1 MSYKIKFGRIRG
13 ISVDSKTIKDL
24 QKNLWDT
31 ADELRANTGLKA
43 SEYSTPILGLI
54 FLKFADS
61 KYAEYEEA
69 ILKEYEELRGGR
81 RERKIEEIAKEKCGF
96 YLPDRSRYEYLLDL
110 SEEEDIA
117 NKIKEAIE
125 EIEKYS
131 TNLVGILPKDSYHN
145 LSKEN
150 NNKVLNRLLR
160 NFNDIPTDMESDI
173 FGEIYE
179 YFLGNF
185 ALAEGQGGGEF
196 FTPRTVVQYMVEVL
210 RPTEGRMLD
219 PACGSGGMFVQAAH
233 YIRRQNKKHGDNN
246 DINLRAHGVERTGE
260 TANLA
265 RMNLFLNNIRGDITE
280 ANSYYADPYD
290 SFENF
295 DYVMANPPFNVDN
308 VELDLVKNQ
317 NRFNKYGIPQTK
329 GKKPK
334 VPNANY
340 LWINQF
346 ATALNEKGRAA
357 LVMANSASDAGHSEK
372 DIRKALIKDGIIS
385 QMVALPSNMFI
396 TVTLPATLWFF
407 DRGRERKDEILFI
420 DARNIFTQVDRALRK
435 FSSEQ
440 IKNLAII
447 TRLYEG
453 DSESFHELITEY
465 ENNRDD
471 GETEE
476 EKKYFQKQI
485 DWLTERFPRGE
496 YEDVVGLC
504 KVAKLDGE
512 DGIID
517 QDYSL
522 NPGRYVGVVIEDDG
536 MTAEK
541 FKEKI
546 FSLNDEFKKLNE
558 EARELEEKIEENLSE
573 LVIEYE

>member
-1 MSYKIKFGRIRG
+1 M
-13 ISVDSKTIKDL
+13 DTQTIKDL
-24 QKNLWDT
+24 EKRLWDT
-31 ADELRANTGLKA
+31 ADELRANSGLKA

-61 KYAEYEEA
+61 KYSQHEEE
-69 ILKEYEELRGGR
+69 IFKEYEELKGGR
-81 RERKIEEIAKEKCGF
+81 REKPIEEIAIEKCGF
-96 YLPDRSRYEYLLDL
+96 YLPKESRYEYLLNL

-117 NKIKEAIE
+117 KYIKEAIE
-125 EIEKYS
+125 GIEKHS
-131 TNLVGILPKDSYHN
+131 SELVGILPKDSYHN
-145 LSKEN
+145 LSKED

-160 NFNDIPTDMESDI
+160 NFNDIPTDIENDV

-179 YFLGNF
+179 YFLANF
-185 ALAEGQGGGEF
+185 ALKEGQGGGEF

-210 RPTEGRMLD
+210 KPTEGKILD

-233 YIRRQNKKHGDNN
+233 YAKRQKQNGN
-246 DINLRAHGVERTGE
+246 DVNLRAYGVERTGE

-265 RMNLFLNNIRGDITE
+265 KMNLFLNNIRGDIRE
-280 ANSYYADPYD
+280 GNSYYVDPYT
-290 SFENF
+290 SYENF

-308 VELDLVKNQ
+308 VELDSVKDQ
-317 NRFNKYGIPQTK
+317 KRFNKYGIPQTK
-329 GKKPK
+329 GKKPT

-346 ATALNEKGRAA
+346 ATALNDKGRAA

-372 DIRKALIKDGIIS
+372 EIRKALIEDGIIS

-407 DRGRERKDEILFI
+407 DRAKKNKDEILFI

-435 FSSEQ
+435 FSEEQ
-440 IKNLAII
+440 IKNLSII

-453 DSESFHELITEY
+453 DSESFYNLIKEY
-465 ENNRDD
+465 EDSRDNA
-471 GETEE
+471 ETEE
-476 EKKYFQKQI
+476 DKKYFQKQI
-485 DWLTERFPRGE
+485 DWLLERFPEGK
-496 YEDVVGLC
+496 YEDITGLC
-504 KVAKLDGE
+504 KVAKLEGE
-512 DGIID
+512 DGIRD

-522 NPGRYVGVVIEDDG
+522 NPGRYVGVVIEDDR
-536 MTAEK
+536 MTAEE
-541 FKEKI
+541 FKEEI

-558 EARELEEKIEENLSE
+558 EAKELERKIEENLDK

>member
-1 MSYKIKFGRIRG
+1 MNTQ
-13 ISVDSKTIKDL
+13 TIKDL
-24 QKNLWDT
+24 EKRLWDT

-61 KYAEYEEA
+61 KYSQYEKE
-69 ILKEYEELRGGR
+69 IIKEFNKLKGTR
-81 RERKIEEIAKEKCGF
+81 REKSIEDIAKEKCGF
-96 YLPDRSRYEYLLDL
+96 YLPRESRYSYLLNL
-110 SEEEDIA
+110 SEEVDIA
-117 NKIKEAIE
+117 SKIKEAIE
-125 EIEKYS
+125 GIEKYS
-131 TNLVGILPKDSYHN
+131 NDLVGMLPKDSYHN
-145 LSKEN
+145 LSQED
-150 NNKVLNRLLR
+150 NNKILNRLLR
-160 NFNDIPTDMESDI
+160 NFNDIPTDVESDV

-185 ALAEGQGGGEF
+185 AIKEGQGGGEF

-210 RPTEGRMLD
+210 RPTGGKMLD

-233 YIRRQNKKHGDNN
+233 YANRERKNGNHIDIR
-246 DINLRAHGVERTGE
+246 AYGVERTGE

-265 RMNLFLNNIRGDITE
+265 KMNLFLNNIRGDIIQG
-280 ANSYYADPYD
+280 NSYYVDPHNSYE
-290 SFENF
+290 SF

-308 VELDLVKNQ
+308 VELDAVKDQ
-317 NRFNKYGIPQTK
+317 KRFNKYGIPQTK
-329 GKKPK
+329 GKNPK

-346 ATALNEKGRAA
+346 ATALNDKGRAA

-372 DIRKALIKDGIIS
+372 DIRKALIEEGIIS

-407 DRGRERKDEILFI
+407 DRAKKRKDEILFI
-420 DARNIFTQVDRALRK
+420 DARNVFTQVDRALRK
-435 FSSEQ
+435 FSEEQ
-440 IKNLAII
+440 IKNLSII

-453 DSESFHELITEY
+453 DSNAFNNLIREY
-465 ENNRDD
+465 EGKRDKSKIKED
-471 GETEE
+471 
-476 EKKYFQKQI
+476 KKYSQKQI
-485 DWLTERFPRGE
+485 DWLMERFPKGK

-504 KVAKLDGE
+504 KVAKLEGE
-512 DGIID
+512 DGIKD

-536 MTAEK
+536 MTAEE

-546 FSLNDEFKKLNE
+546 YGLNAELKTLNK
-558 EARELEEKIEENLSE
+558 EANELEKRIEDNLDK
-573 LVIEYE
+573 LVIGYE

>member
-1 MSYKIKFGRIRG
+1 LDTR
-13 ISVDSKTIKDL
+13 TIKDL
-24 QKNLWDT
+24 EKRLWDT

-61 KYAEYEEA
+61 KYATFEKEINDEHEK
-69 ILKEYEELRGGR
+69 LKGSR
-81 RERKIEEIAKEKCGF
+81 RERRIEDIAKELCGF
-96 YLPDRSRYEYLLDL
+96 YLPDESKYDYLLNL

-125 EIEKYS
+125 GIEKHS
-131 TNLVGILPKDSYHN
+131 QELIGILPKDSYHN
-145 LSKEN
+145 LSRED
-150 NNKVLNRLLR
+150 NNKILNRLLR
-160 NFNDIPTDMESDI
+160 NFNDIPTDVESDI

-210 RPTEGRMLD
+210 RPTEGKILD
-219 PACGSGGMFVQAAH
+219 PACGSGGMFVQTAH
-233 YIRRQNKKHGDNN
+233 YIKRQKENGGN
-246 DINLRAHGVERTGE
+246 DINLRAYGVERTGE

-265 RMNLFLNNIRGDITE
+265 KMNLFLNNIRGDIIE
-280 ANSYYADPYD
+280 GNSYYVDPHD
-290 SFENF
+290 SYENF

-308 VELDLVKNQ
+308 VELDLVKTQ
-317 NRFNKYGIPQTK
+317 KRFNKYGIPQTK
-329 GKKPK
+329 GKNPR

-346 ATALNEKGRAA
+346 ATALNENGRAA

-372 DIRKALIKDGIIS
+372 EIRKALIKDGIIS

-407 DRGRERKDEILFI
+407 DRAKKNKDEILFI

-435 FSSEQ
+435 FSEEQ
-440 IKNLAII
+440 IKNLSII

-453 DSESFHELITEY
+453 DSESFYNLIKEY
-465 ENNRDD
+465 ENSRD
-471 GETEE
+471 GAETEDK
-476 EKKYFQKQI
+476 KKYYQKQI
-485 DWLTERFPRGE
+485 DWLMERFPEGK
-496 YEDVVGLC
+496 YEDIVGLC
-504 KVAKLDGE
+504 KVARLEGE

-536 MTAEK
+536 MTAEE
-541 FKEKI
+541 FRDEV
-546 FSLNDEFKKLNE
+546 FNLNDEFKELSE
-558 EARELEEKIEENLSE
+558 EARELEKKIEKNLNK

>member
-1 MSYKIKFGRIRG
+1 M
-13 ISVDSKTIKDL
+13 DKDTL
-24 QKNLWDT
+24 QDLNKRLWDT

-61 KYAEYEEA
+61 KYGQYEEE
-69 ILKEYEELRGGR
+69 ILREYEELKGSR
-81 RERKIEEIAKEKCGF
+81 REKTIPEIAIEKCGF
-96 YLPDRSRYEYLLDL
+96 YLPDNARYDYLLNL
-110 SEEEDIA
+110 NEEEDIA

-131 TNLVGILPKDSYHN
+131 PELSGVLPKDSYHN
-145 LSKEN
+145 LNKED
-150 NNKVLNRLLR
+150 NNKILNRLLR
-160 NFNDIPTDMESDI
+160 NFNDIPTDIENDI
-173 FGEIYE
+173 FGEVYE

-210 RPTEGRMLD
+210 KPTEGKILD
-219 PACGSGGMFVQAAH
+219 PACGSGGMFVQTAH
-233 YIRRQNKKHGDNN
+233 YIKRQKKKKEDNSP
-246 DINLRAHGVERTGE
+246 INIRAYGVERVGE

-265 RMNLFLNNIRGDITE
+265 KMNLFLNNIRGEIIE
-280 ANSYYADPYD
+280 GNSYYADPFD

-317 NRFNKYGIPQTK
+317 KRFNKYGVPQTK

-346 ATALNEKGRAA
+346 ATALNENGRAA

-372 DIRKALIKDGIIS
+372 DIRKALIEDGIIS

-407 DRGRERKDEILFI
+407 DRNKKNKDEILFI

-435 FSSEQ
+435 FSDEQ

-453 DSESFHELITEY
+453 DSESFYELISEY
-465 ENNRDD
+465 ENSRDNA
-471 GETEE
+471 ETDD

-485 DWLTERFPRGE
+485 DWLLERFPEGK
-496 YEDVVGLC
+496 YEDVIGLC
-504 KVAKLDGE
+504 KVAKLEGE

-536 MTAEK
+536 LTAEE

-546 FSLNDEFKKLNE
+546 YGLNEEFKKLNK
-558 EARELEEKIEENLSE
+558 EARELEKKIANNLDK

>member
-1 MSYKIKFGRIRG
+1 MDTR
-13 ISVDSKTIKDL
+13 TIKDL
-24 QKNLWDT
+24 EKRLWDT

-61 KYAEYEEA
+61 KYATFEKEINDEHEK
-69 ILKEYEELRGGR
+69 LKGSR
-81 RERKIEEIAKEKCGF
+81 RERRIEDIAKELCGF
-96 YLPDRSRYEYLLDL
+96 YLPDESKYDYLLNL

-125 EIEKYS
+125 GIEKHS
-131 TNLVGILPKDSYHN
+131 QELIGILPKDSYHN
-145 LSKEN
+145 LSRED
-150 NNKVLNRLLR
+150 NNKILNRLLR
-160 NFNDIPTDMESDI
+160 NFNDIPTDVESDI

-210 RPTEGRMLD
+210 RPTEGKILD
-219 PACGSGGMFVQAAH
+219 PACGSGGMFVQTAH
-233 YIRRQNKKHGDNN
+233 YIKRQKENGGN
-246 DINLRAHGVERTGE
+246 DINLRAYGVERTGE

-265 RMNLFLNNIRGDITE
+265 KMNLFLNNIRGDIIE
-280 ANSYYADPYD
+280 GNSYYVDPHD
-290 SFENF
+290 SYENF

-308 VELDLVKNQ
+308 VELDLVKTQ
-317 NRFNKYGIPQTK
+317 KRFNKYGIPQTK
-329 GKKPK
+329 GKNPR

-346 ATALNEKGRAA
+346 ATALNENGRAA

-372 DIRKALIKDGIIS
+372 EIRKALIKDGIIS

-407 DRGRERKDEILFI
+407 DRAKKNKDEILFI

-435 FSSEQ
+435 FSEEQ
-440 IKNLAII
+440 IKNLSII

-453 DSESFHELITEY
+453 DSESFYNLIKEY
-465 ENNRDD
+465 ESSRDSAKAED
-471 GETEE
+471 K
-476 EKKYFQKQI
+476 KKYYQKQI
-485 DWLTERFPRGE
+485 DWLMERFPKGK
-496 YEDVVGLC
+496 YEDIVGLC
-504 KVAKLDGE
+504 KVARLEGE

-536 MTAEK
+536 MTAEE
-541 FKEKI
+541 FKDELLN
-546 FSLNDEFKKLNE
+546 LNDEFKKLNE
-558 EARELEEKIEENLSE
+558 EARELGKKIEKNLDK

>member
-1 MSYKIKFGRIRG
+1 M
-13 ISVDSKTIKDL
+13 DTKTIKDL
-24 QKNLWDT
+24 EKRLWDT

-61 KYAEYEEA
+61 KYREFEKEINAEYKK
-69 ILKEYEELRGGR
+69 LKGSR
-81 RERKIEEIAKEKCGF
+81 RERNIEDIAKEKCGF
-96 YLPDRSRYEYLLDL
+96 YLPSESRYDYLLHL

-117 NKIKEAIE
+117 NKVKAAIE
-125 EIEKYS
+125 GIEKYS
-131 TNLVGILPKDSYHN
+131 PELVGILPKDSYHN
-145 LSKEN
+145 LSKED

-160 NFNDIPTDMESDI
+160 NFNDIPTDIESDI

-210 RPTEGRMLD
+210 RPTEGKILD
-219 PACGSGGMFVQAAH
+219 PACGSGGMFVQTAH
-233 YIRRQNKKHGDNN
+233 YIKRQKKNGNGN
-246 DINLRAHGVERTGE
+246 DINLRAYGVERTGE

-265 RMNLFLNNIRGDITE
+265 KMNLFLNNIRGDIIE
-280 ANSYYADPYD
+280 GNSYYVDPYD

-308 VELDLVKNQ
+308 VELDLVKGQ
-317 NRFNKYGIPQTK
+317 KRFNKYGIPQTK
-329 GKKPK
+329 GKNPK

-346 ATALNEKGRAA
+346 ATALNDKGRAA

-372 DIRKALIKDGIIS
+372 EIRKALIEDGIIS

-407 DRGRERKDEILFI
+407 DKAKKNKDEILFI
-420 DARNIFTQVDRALRK
+420 DARNISTQVDRALRK
-435 FSSEQ
+435 FSEEQ
-440 IKNLAII
+440 IKNLSII

-453 DSESFHELITEY
+453 DSESFHNLIREY
-465 ENNRDD
+465 ENSRDNS
-471 GETEE
+471 ETEE
-476 EKKYFQKQI
+476 EKKYFQEQI
-485 DWLTERFPRGE
+485 DWLLERFPEGK

-504 KVAKLDGE
+504 KVAKLEGE

-536 MTAEK
+536 MTAEE
-541 FKEKI
+541 FKEEI
-546 FSLNDEFKKLNE
+546 FGLNEEFKKLNK
-558 EARELEEKIEENLSE
+558 EAKELEEKIEENLDK

>member
-1 MSYKIKFGRIRG
+1 M
-13 ISVDSKTIKDL
+13 DTKTIKDL
-24 QKNLWDT
+24 EKRLWDT

-61 KYAEYEEA
+61 KYAAFEKEINDEHEK
-69 ILKEYEELRGGR
+69 LKGGR
-81 RERKIEEIAKEKCGF
+81 RERRIEDIAKELCGF
-96 YLPDRSRYEYLLDL
+96 YLPDESRYDYLLNL

-125 EIEKYS
+125 GIEKHS
-131 TNLVGILPKDSYHN
+131 QELVGILPKDSYHN
-145 LSKEN
+145 LSRED
-150 NNKVLNRLLR
+150 NNKILNRLLR
-160 NFNDIPTDMESDI
+160 NFNDIPTDVKSDI

-210 RPTEGRMLD
+210 RPTEGKILD
-219 PACGSGGMFVQAAH
+219 PACGSGGMFVQTAH
-233 YIRRQNKKHGDNN
+233 YIKRQKENGEN
-246 DINLRAHGVERTGE
+246 DINLRAYGVERTGE

-265 RMNLFLNNIRGDITE
+265 KMNLFLNNIRGDIIE
-280 ANSYYADPYD
+280 GNSYYVDPHD
-290 SFENF
+290 SYENF

-308 VELDLVKNQ
+308 VELDLVKTQ
-317 NRFNKYGIPQTK
+317 KRFNKYGIPQTK
-329 GKKPK
+329 GKNPR

-346 ATALNEKGRAA
+346 ATALNENGRAA

-372 DIRKALIKDGIIS
+372 EIRKALIKDGIIS

-407 DRGRERKDEILFI
+407 DRAKKNKDEILFI

-435 FSSEQ
+435 FSEEQ
-440 IKNLAII
+440 IKNLSII

-453 DSESFHELITEY
+453 DSESFYNLIKEY
-465 ENNRDD
+465 ENSRD
-471 GETEE
+471 GAETEDK
-476 EKKYFQKQI
+476 KKYYQKQI
-485 DWLTERFPRGE
+485 DWLMERFPEGK
-496 YEDVVGLC
+496 YEDIVGLC
-504 KVAKLDGE
+504 KVARLEGE

-536 MTAEK
+536 MTAEE
-541 FKEKI
+541 FRDEV
-546 FSLNDEFKKLNE
+546 FNLNDEFKELSE
-558 EARELEEKIEENLSE
+558 EARELEKKIEKNLNK

>member
-1 MSYKIKFGRIRG
+1 MDTI
-13 ISVDSKTIKDL
+13 TIKDL
-24 QKNLWDT
+24 EKKLWDT
-31 ADELRANTGLKA
+31 ADDLRANTGLKA

-61 KYAEYEEA
+61 KYTAFENQINEEYEK
-69 ILKEYEELRGGR
+69 LKGTR
-81 RERKIEEIAKEKCGF
+81 RERKIEDIAKELCGF
-96 YLPDRSRYEYLLDL
+96 YLPDESRYDYLLNL

-117 NKIKEAIE
+117 NKIKKAIE
-125 EIEKYS
+125 GIEKY
-131 TNLVGILPKDSYHN
+131 TEELVGILPKDAYHN
-145 LSKEN
+145 LSREDN
-150 NNKVLNRLLR
+150 NRVLNRLLR
-160 NFNDIPTDMESDI
+160 NFNDIPTDIESDI

-210 RPTEGRMLD
+210 RPTEGKILD
-219 PACGSGGMFVQAAH
+219 PACGSGGMFVQTAH
-233 YIRRQNKKHGDNN
+233 YIKRQKQNGNGK
-246 DINLRAHGVERTGE
+246 DINLRAYGVERTGE

-265 RMNLFLNNIRGDITE
+265 KMNLFLNNIRGEIIE
-280 ANSYYADPYD
+280 GNSYYADPHNSYG
-290 SFENF
+290 SF

-308 VELDLVKNQ
+308 VELDLVKDQ
-317 NRFNKYGIPQTK
+317 KRFNEYGVPQTK
-329 GKKPK
+329 GRKPR

-372 DIRKALIKDGIIS
+372 EIRKALIEDGIIS

-407 DRGRERKDEILFI
+407 DKAKKNKDEILFI
-420 DARNIFTQVDRALRK
+420 DARNTFTQVDRALRK
-435 FSSEQ
+435 FSEEQ
-440 IKNLAII
+440 IKNLSII

-453 DSESFHELITEY
+453 DNQAFDDLIQEYKESK
-465 ENNRDD
+465 
-471 GETEE
+471 GKAKTEE
-476 EKKYFQKQI
+476 DKKYFQKQI
-485 DWLTERFPRGE
+485 DWLLERFPDGK

-504 KVAKLDGE
+504 KVAKLEGE

-517 QDYSL
+517 QGYSL

-536 MTAEK
+536 MTAEE
-541 FKEKI
+541 FKEEI
-546 FSLNDEFKKLNE
+546 FGLNE
-558 EARELEEKIEENLSE
+558 EFRKLNKEAKELESKIEENLDK
-573 LVIEYE
+573 LVKSYE